1 MQEAG
6 GSCQTWERDV
16 VYFFYQTGEEGPGA
30 KEEEKILDFKGSES
44 HAKEMYG
51 VFFSVNG

>member
-16 VYFFYQTGEEGPGA
+16 VYSFYQTGEEGPGA
-30 KEEEKILDFKGSES
+30 KEEEKILDPKGSES
-44 HAKEMYG
+44 HAKEMCD
-51 VFFSVNG
+51 FFF